1 MLSITEQTCRMGTYC
16 SGNTA
21 WPNGPVRPW
30 HNMQQQQQQNDR
42 YMEWVSIKPVYN
54 NGIIQ
59 EDPAQP
65 VFSLLTKAGF
75 QLEQVRRNVAPAAIE
90 YFYFHPGLHI
100 QVHEVN
106 EMPLHPPRFFIFY
119 PGGSTAYAE
128 GLDQL
133 RLCFA
138 AG

>member
-1 MLSITEQTCRMGTYC
+1 MQ
-16 SGNTA
+16 
-21 WPNGPVRPW
+21 
-30 HNMQQQQQQNDR
+30 HNPGQ
-42 YMEWVSIKPVYN
+42 
-54 NGIIQ
+54 
-59 EDPAQP
+59 A

-75 QLEQVRRNVAPAAIE
+75 QLEQVRRNVSPAVTE

-100 QVHEVN
+100 QVHEVS
-106 EMPLHPPRFFIFY
+106 ESPHHPSRFFIFY

-128 GLDQL
+128 GHDQL